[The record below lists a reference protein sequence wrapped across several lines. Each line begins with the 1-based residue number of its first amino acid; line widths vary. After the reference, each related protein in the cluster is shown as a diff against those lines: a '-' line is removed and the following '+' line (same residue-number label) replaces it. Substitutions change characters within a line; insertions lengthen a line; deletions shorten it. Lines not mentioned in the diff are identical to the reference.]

1 MSLLLLTG
9 KRTLTSSLLPS
20 FPKTHAR
27 LTRKYDVR
35 SREFLNLR
43 KIRREL
49 RGTINL
55 CQRGI
60 DMEDIRYEFD
70 KSPGE
75 KILAHGER
83 IASIRETSLVAGE
96 NKSRTLSHW
105 RTVSRRVPPFPAV

>member
-1 MSLLLLTG
+1 MSSLLLTG
-9 KRTLTSSLLPS
+9 KRTLPSSLLPS

-70 KSPGE
+70 KSPG
-75 KILAHGER
+75 KK
-83 IASIRETSLVAGE
+83 SSCTE
-96 NKSRTLSHW
+96 NE
-105 RTVSRRVPPFPAV
+105 SRRFAKRVWSPARINLAL